1 MATLFQIVLLIANTG
16 STFLASL
23 LLMRFFM
30 QLCRAPFDTPVG
42 GFVLSLTN
50 WVVLPLRR
58 VIPAIRRFDTASL
71 VSAYLLQI
79 LLLTLVFA
87 LSPAHALDGES
98 VLKIAIDGALVLVR
112 MSTYLY
118 IIFMIVQAMLS
129 WFNPHAPLSRLIG
142 CLTAPVLAP
151 LQRVIRPISG
161 IDLTPMIAIL
171 LAQIVLIL
179 V

>member
-1 MATLFQIVLLIANTG
+1 MAALFQIILLIINAG
-16 STFLASL
+16 STFLGGL

-30 QLCRAPFDTPVG
+30 QLCRAPFDTPAG

-50 WVVLPLRR
+50 WMVLPLRR

-71 VSAYLLQI
+71 VAAYLLQI

-87 LSPAHALDGES
+87 LSANHALDGET
-98 VLKIAIDGALVLVR
+98 LPKIAIDGVLVLVR

-118 IIFMIVQAMLS
+118 IILMIAQAMLS
-129 WFNPHAPLSRLIG
+129 WFNPHAPLGRLIG

-171 LAQIVLIL
+171 LAQIIL
-179 V
+179 RLV